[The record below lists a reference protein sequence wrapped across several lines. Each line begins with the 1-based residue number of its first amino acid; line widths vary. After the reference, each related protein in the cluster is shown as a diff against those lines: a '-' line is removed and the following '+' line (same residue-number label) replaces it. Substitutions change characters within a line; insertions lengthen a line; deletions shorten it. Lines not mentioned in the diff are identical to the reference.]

1 MDSSKT
7 THKPDEH
14 RDPLTGEHGAHPV
27 CVGVGTAVGGA
38 AGGAAVG
45 AAAVATGAALGS
57 ALGPVGT
64 AVGVVAGGIAGA
76 LVGREVAEAV
86 HPTIE
91 EAEAVPEEE
100 IPAGVTDEDFRTAYR
115 YGCEARPHHEGQRF
129 EDVEADLRRGWE
141 QSGCRLGWDQARQA
155 VRDGWD
161 RPDQP
166 HAPAPA
172 EKSPAEERRPL

>member
-14 RDPLTGEHGAHPV
+14 RDPLTGEPGAHPV
-27 CVGVGTAVGGA
+27 GVGVGTAVG
-38 AGGAAVG
+38 G

-100 IPAGVTDEDFRTAYR
+100 APTGVTDEDYRTAYR

-129 EDVEADLRRGWE
+129 EDAEADLRRGWE
-141 QSGCRLGWDQARQA
+141 GSGCRLGWDQARQA
-155 VRDGWD
+155 VRDAWD
-161 RPDQP
+161 RTPP
-166 HAPAPA
+166 PPPPR
-172 EKSPAEERRPL
+172 SPRPL